1 MKRLLGVVLV
11 LFMAC
16 IPMNIHAQE
25 VDLSFEY
32 SAQKV
37 KIENAIKYY
46 TIEGELLDE
55 APIDCGTYI
64 TLLSNRK
71 TIVFEINPKKVDV
84 KVSYNK
90 DWRENDPEEEKYLC
104 DYVGDYEFKLRID
117 ADGNINSLD
126 NFQGNYDFQF
136 EPKNVKDIEVAKTRI
151 THPDVEYVYS
161 EDGISI
167 YSDIDQVEPI
177 QLKDVGEYT
186 VAFDLDERYYESVPF
201 KVTILPKTIELK
213 PNKQFKYFGELDP
226 VLENDDYIL
235 TRELGEDIGVYK
247 LTVQSKSK
255 NYKYEIIENDVF
267 TILENKSQQIK
278 PEVTNQPS
286 NDEKKEPLQS
296 VNVSNKDKNKYASA
310 TDMESNKDIETKVDK
325 ESAKTET
332 KVVTGVFNL
341 TPMYL
346 SFMTISLVVAMYIM
360 YILIRKRNVKI

>member
-11 LFMAC
+11 LVVAC
-16 IPMNIHAQE
+16 VPMNIHAQE

-37 KIENAIKYY
+37 EIQNAVLYY

-55 APIDCGTYI
+55 APIYCGTYI
-64 TLLSNRK
+64 AWTSDEKVIL
-71 TIVFEINPKKVDV
+71 FEINPKKVPV
-84 KVSYNK
+84 KVTYNK

-104 DYVGDYEFKLRID
+104 DYEFKLRID

-126 NFQGNYDFQF
+126 NYLGNYDFQF
-136 EPKNVKDIEVAKTRI
+136 EPKNVKDVEVLKTNI
-151 THPDVEYVYS
+151 THPDVEYVYF

-167 YSDIDQVEPI
+167 YSDIDHVKPI
-177 QLKDVGEYT
+177 LLKDVGEYT

-213 PNKQFKYFGELDP
+213 PNKQFKYFGEQDSI
-226 VLENDDYIL
+226 LENDDYIL
-235 TRELGEDIGVYK
+235 IRELGEDIGDYK

-255 NYKYEIIENDVF
+255 NYKYEIIVNNVF

-286 NDEKKEPLQS
+286 NDEKKEPLLS
-296 VNVSNKDKNKYASA
+296 VNASNKDKNKYASA
-310 TDMESNKDIETKVDK
+310 TDMESNKDIETKAKK

-346 SFMTISLVVAMYIM
+346 FFMTISLVVAMYI
-360 YILIRKRNVKI
+360 LIKKRNVKS

>member
-16 IPMNIHAQE
+16 VPMNIHAEE

-55 APIDCGTYI
+55 APKDCGAYI
-64 TLLSNRK
+64 ALLSDRE
-71 TIVFEINPKKVDV
+71 TIFFEINPKKVPV
-84 KVSYNK
+84 KVTYNK

-104 DYVGDYEFKLRID
+104 EYVGDYEFKLRID
-117 ADGNINSLD
+117 TDGNINSLD
-126 NFQGNYDFQF
+126 NYQGNYDFQF
-136 EPKNVKDIEVAKTRI
+136 EPKNVNDVEVLKTKV

-167 YSDIDQVEPI
+167 YSDIDHVKPI
-177 QLKDVGEYT
+177 LLKDVGEYT
-186 VAFDLDERYYESVPF
+186 VVFDLDERYYQSVPF

-213 PNKQFKYFGELDP
+213 PNKQFKYFGEEDP

-235 TRELGEDIGVYK
+235 TREPGEDIGDYK

-255 NYKYEIIENDVF
+255 NYKYEIIENNVF
-267 TILENKSQQIK
+267 TILGRDAIHRNETKGPSFKFDKEVEKTTHKETPVLNKSQSKITTGIQ
-278 PEVTNQPS
+278 
-286 NDEKKEPLQS
+286 
-296 VNVSNKDKNKYASA
+296 
-310 TDMESNKDIETKVDK
+310 TKTLTYSITLIFSLLVIF
-325 ESAKTET
+325 
-332 KVVTGVFNL
+332 VFI
-341 TPMYL
+341 
-346 SFMTISLVVAMYIM
+346 FKFI
-360 YILIRKRNVKI
+360 

>member
-16 IPMNIHAQE
+16 IPMNVQAQE

-32 SAQKV
+32 TGQKIE
-37 KIENAIKYY
+37 IENAEMYF
-46 TIEGELLDE
+46 TQSWERLDE
-55 APIDCGTYI
+55 APTDCGAYI
-64 TLLSNRK
+64 AWTSDEKL
-71 TIVFEINPKKVDV
+71 IHFEINPKKVDV

-90 DWRENDPEEEKYLC
+90 DWRESDPEEEKYLC

-117 ADGNINSLD
+117 TDGTINSLD
-126 NFQGNYDFQF
+126 NYLGNYDFQF
-136 EPKNVKDIEVAKTRI
+136 EPKNVKDVEVLKTKI

-161 EDGISI
+161 EDGIKI
-167 YSDIDQVEPI
+167 YSDIDHVKPI

-213 PNKQFKYFGELDP
+213 PNKPFKYFGELDP

-235 TRELGEDIGVYK
+235 TREPGEDIGDYK

-267 TILENKSQQIK
+267 KILGKDAIDRNETKGPSFKIDKEVEKTTHKETPILNKSQSKI
-278 PEVTNQPS
+278 T
-286 NDEKKEPLQS
+286 
-296 VNVSNKDKNKYASA
+296 
-310 TDMESNKDIETKVDK
+310 TGIHTKTFTY
-325 ESAKTET
+325 SITLM
-332 KVVTGVFNL
+332 F
-341 TPMYL
+341 
-346 SFMTISLVVAMYIM
+346 SLLVIF
-360 YILIRKRNVKI
+360 IFIFKFI